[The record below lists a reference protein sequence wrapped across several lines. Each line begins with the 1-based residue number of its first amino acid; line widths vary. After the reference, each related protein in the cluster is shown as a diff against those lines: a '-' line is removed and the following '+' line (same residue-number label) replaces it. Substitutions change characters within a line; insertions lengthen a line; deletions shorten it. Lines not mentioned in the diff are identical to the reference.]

1 MHGRIG
7 IGHIAESIQD
17 SGCGTYPQRFRMEKP
32 DAGGGKL
39 HVLKKSFSGKVR
51 KLWH

>member
-1 MHGRIG
+1 
-7 IGHIAESIQD
+7 
-17 SGCGTYPQRFRMEKP
+17 MEKS

-39 HVLKKSFSGKVR
+39 HVLKKLFNGKVR